1 MKQLRYLQDVE
12 WNSFKIREDL
22 LLVADATTPPAVSQQ
37 RMAEMQDEQD
47 GIRLRA
53 SSQLGA
59 IAFRRKPSFPPT
71 VRGLTPVYG
80 AAFRFNLKSWLRS
93 EILTKLKDRAPQP
106 IGLKPPFIG

>member
-1 MKQLRYLQDVE
+1 
-12 WNSFKIREDL
+12 
-22 LLVADATTPPAVSQQ
+22 
-37 RMAEMQDEQD
+37 MAEMQDEQD

-80 AAFRFNLKSWLRS
+80 AAFRFNLKS
-93 EILTKLKDRAPQP
+93 
-106 IGLKPPFIG
+106 